1 MSLWVWFVIGAV
13 LALLLGLGN
22 TSKPGK
28 SKGRVRAKTAIDP
41 DERKA
46 KLIDESIQIA
56 KTTKRR
62 DTAESRLQVAETV
75 LEELVSEGSSWVDE
89 QTERTRI
96 ARVRDSFKARFPS

>member
-1 MSLWVWFVIGAV
+1 MSLWVWVAIGAA
-13 LALLLGLGN
+13 LAMLLGLGN

-28 SKGRVRAKTAIDP
+28 SKARTRSKTAIDS
-41 DERKA
+41 DERKV

-62 DTAESRLQVAETV
+62 STAESRLQVAETV
-75 LEELVSEGSSWVDE
+75 LKELVVERSSWIDE

-96 ARVRDSFKARFPS
+96 ARVRDSFKTRFPS